1 MADDS
6 GTVRPLRAVLPS
18 GTKKRRWWS
27 EWPIIIVLLG
37 VAIALAM
44 IAADYFRR
52 GSIVLAGSVLLAAFL
67 RLLLPSKEA
76 GMLVVRSKQI
86 DVATLGALGI
96 ALTIFAFWVPE
107 PS

>member
-1 MADDS
+1 
-6 GTVRPLRAVLPS
+6 
-18 GTKKRRWWS
+18 
-27 EWPIIIVLLG
+27 
-37 VAIALAM
+37 
-44 IAADYFRR
+44 
-52 GSIVLAGSVLLAAFL
+52 VLAGSVLLAAFL

-86 DVATLGALGI
+86 DVATLGVLGI